1 MVDVDK
7 YKRVVELWQQIVDNG
22 ESEDVPDDIF
32 MAVNYAELASRGD
45 AKLTETGEA
54 KVDNALRVLSELVE
68 Q

>member
-32 MAVNYAELASRGD
+32 MAVNYAERASRGD